1 MHRFGKVAIAAA
13 LPLAVGAKAL
23 TAQVAGIPVYYN
35 PRGGMG
41 VSAAANVGFL
51 SHGGG
56 GGGAKAVALSG
67 GFGAGPAYLTATVG
81 QFNPDETGVETETSF
96 GATGSV
102 KVFGGG
108 LLPVSVAAQAGV
120 GVVKFGDITLTSIP
134 IGVGVGLNVPLF
146 PLKPWVAPRVRFARS
161 SGGGQ
166 PSESETFFGVS
177 AGADFNL
184 LLGLGFHAAVDYEPK
199 KGSGANEIRST
210 TVVGIGAHFN
220 FRVPMM

>member
-67 GFGAGPAYLTATVG
+67 GLGAGPAYFTATVG
-81 QFNPDETGVETETSF
+81 RFNPDETGVETETSF

-102 KVFGGG
+102 KVFGGVAVPSVV
-108 LLPVSVAAQAGV
+108 PVDGPTPLMDVLMLAGAPVVDANMKKIWWVHGGV
-120 GVVKFGDITLTSIP
+120 GSDQAQLVNLKLFLDIL
-134 IGVGVGLNVPLF
+134 
-146 PLKPWVAPRVRFARS
+146 
-161 SGGGQ
+161 
-166 PSESETFFGVS
+166 
-177 AGADFNL
+177 
-184 LLGLGFHAAVDYEPK
+184 
-199 KGSGANEIRST
+199 
-210 TVVGIGAHFN
+210 
-220 FRVPMM
+220 

>member
-41 VSAAANVGFL
+41 VSAAANVGWQTAGT
-51 SHGGG
+51 GGLEGKAYALTG
-56 GGGAKAVALSG
+56 GL
-67 GFGAGPAYLTATVG
+67 GAGPAYVTVSVG
-81 QFNPDETGVETETSF
+81 RFNPDPAGLDNEMTYGGTVSF
-96 GATGSV
+96 

-108 LLPVSVAAQAGV
+108 VLPVSISAQAGV
-120 GVVKFGDITLTSIP
+120 GYMKSGTDSYTSVP
-134 IGVGVGLNVPLF
+134 LGVGVGLNVPLF
-146 PLKPWVAPRVRFARS
+146 PIKPWVAPRVRLART

-166 PSESETFFGVS
+166 SDSETFFGVS

-199 KGSGANEIRST
+199 KTVSGGEIPST
-210 TVVGIGAHFN
+210 TVVGVGAHFN